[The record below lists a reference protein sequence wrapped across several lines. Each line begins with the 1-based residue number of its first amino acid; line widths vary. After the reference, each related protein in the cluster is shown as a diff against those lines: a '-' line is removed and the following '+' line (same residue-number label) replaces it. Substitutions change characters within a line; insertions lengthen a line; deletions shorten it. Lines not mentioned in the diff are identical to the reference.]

1 LGVGGADSKESNKA
15 GDGKT
20 AHDDVLQLKHPSTH
34 GFPNVLQAFA
44 APHLADAI
52 GDAVQMGP
60 QCGRDAARSHDPNL
74 GFCPAKSQLYRFIG
88 KCCGDP

>member
-34 GFPNVLQAFA
+34 GFPNFLQAFA
-44 APHLADAI
+44 AA
-52 GDAVQMGP
+52 
-60 QCGRDAARSHDPNL
+60 
-74 GFCPAKSQLYRFIG
+74 
-88 KCCGDP
+88 